1 MPAPESVNHSET
13 IGDQIPLSPPESPGL
28 AGQGW
33 LVFLVLLLAAG
44 LRALYWWLPELD
56 GDMAMWGVQALDIL
70 AGRWHFLFSGELFGG
85 NLEAW
90 LAAPLFAV
98 FGPGP
103 RMLCLVPELFSLAL
117 VWLTWRLA
125 RTELGPAGG
134 LMALAWVGLGPWFLM
149 QQSWEPKGAY
159 IEVPLLALACFGLTA
174 RLLRQTA
181 ANLQA
186 GRATAFGLGLLAGLG
201 LWCHLLMLPAIA
213 ACALLILLVNPR
225 LVWGRHLVWAGLGF
239 FLGGL
244 PLWLIS
250 LPQGLLSEDVLLG
263 QGRRVD
269 LLAGWRDLWTVGLPL
284 ALGTLPPANLP
295 GPGWWDG
302 LRWLLALAWGGGLA
316 ALLWQ
321 RRRAIFSAQAG
332 PGLLLRASLLYL
344 PIFFIFWLFS
354 GAHGQ
359 NTWRHLSPLF
369 AVLPLLAGGMLALV
383 AARWRLLAWGLLALA
398 LGFNL
403 WGSLSLAPVLKPG
416 QTEVYATR
424 RQMELQVVHWL
435 ERNQRRH
442 VYAQWFWDALPLTL
456 AAEGRVTFADQVQN
470 HFPRHLHLADAAD
483 EPTYVLSSRA
493 VDFAHSL
500 ELAGIR
506 ARATTVGRYTVFDSF
521 SRVQPA
527 TRELNSWDWTSPQPG
542 AERAWDRDLGTR
554 WTTGQSQRPGQRLVV
569 DLGRVREDLCRLE
582 IMPGKYEDFPGGVRV
597 RLSADGLT
605 WREAASHGAPFAPLF
620 WCLDRPLIRVQPAR
634 MEIAFAPQAARYLE
648 IVQTSGRLSSWWSV
662 SELFIHQAV
671 GPALAAPRPED
682 LARELGR
689 SPAGPIYAPPPVLA
703 RLAPDK
709 AGFED
714 PQLPG
719 ERGPALKRLD
729 LKLGP
734 RSLLCLPAEAWP
746 ASQGQLEGRLAEP
759 ARLSPREGWLLV
771 SNLTPPPAPAWVRP
785 PSGSTVRASLRPE
798 LAEVVLTGDGE
809 ERWHTGEPQRAGQ
822 WLELDLGRAVLL
834 RGIKLEVG
842 PFAQDGPRGLRLE
855 MAGEDGLWQT
865 PAGLGLVYGVPVWGG
880 ERVLR
885 RGGPLEAH
893 FTPLAVRR
901 LRLTQTGSD
910 PVHHWSVT
918 RLLVLPAN

>member
-1 MPAPESVNHSET
+1 MAAPEAAH
-13 IGDQIPLSPPESPGL
+13 QPESIGAQTPLVAPPAASL
-28 AGQGW
+28 AGEGW
-33 LVFLVLLLAAG
+33 LVLLTLLLAAG

-70 AGRWHFLFSGELFGG
+70 DGRWHFLFSGELFGG

-103 RMLCLVPELFSLAL
+103 RALSLVPELFSLAL
-117 VWLTWRLA
+117 AWLTWRLA
-125 RTELGPAGG
+125 RVELGPAAG

-159 IEVPLLALACFGLTA
+159 IEVPFLALACFGLAA

-181 ANLQA
+181 SDPQT
-186 GRATAFGLGLLAGLG
+186 GRSTAFWLGLLAGLG

-213 ACALLILLVNPR
+213 ACALLILIVNPR
-225 LVWGRHLVWAGLGF
+225 LVWGRHLVWAGAGF
-239 FLGGL
+239 ILGGL

-250 LPQGLLSEDVLLG
+250 LPQGLLSEDILLG
-263 QGRRVD
+263 QGRRVE
-269 LLAGWRDLWTVGLPL
+269 LLPGWRDLWAVGLPL
-284 ALGTLPPANLP
+284 VLGALPPSSLP

-316 ALLWQ
+316 ALIW
-321 RRRAIFSAQAG
+321 RWRGDIFSRQAG

-344 PIFFIFWLFS
+344 PIFIIFWLLS

-369 AVLPLLAGGMLALV
+369 AVLPLLVGGMLALV
-383 AARWRLLAWGLLALA
+383 PGRWRFLTWGLLALA

-403 WGSLSLAPVLKPG
+403 WGSLSLAPLLKPG
-416 QTEVYATR
+416 QAEVYAAR

-435 ERNQRRH
+435 ERHQRHH

-470 HFPRHLHLADAAD
+470 HFPRHLRLADAAD

-493 VDFAHSL
+493 ADFAHSL

-506 ARATTVGRYTVFDSF
+506 ARATSVGRYTVFDRF
-521 SRVQPA
+521 SRAQPA
-527 TRELNSWDWTSPQPG
+527 TRELNPWDWSSPQSG
-542 AERAWDRDLGTR
+542 AERAWDRSLDTR
-554 WTTGQSQRPGQRLVV
+554 WTTGTPQQPGQRLMV

-620 WCLDRPLIRVQPAR
+620 WSLDRPLIRVQPAR
-634 MEIAFAPQAARYLE
+634 MEIVFPPQAARYVE
-648 IVQTSGRLSSWWSV
+648 IGQTSERLKSWWSV

-671 GPALAAPRPED
+671 GPALPTPSPDD

-709 AGFED
+709 AGYRD

-719 ERGPALKRLD
+719 DSGPSLMRLD
-729 LKLGP
+729 LELGT
-734 RSLLCLPAEAWP
+734 RALICLPAENWP
-746 ASQGQLEGRLAEP
+746 TSQGQLEGRLAEP
-759 ARLSPREGWLLV
+759 ARLSPRQGWLLV
-771 SNLTPPPAPAWVRP
+771 SNLSPPPAPVWVRP
-785 PSGSTVRASLRPE
+785 PREATARASLHPE
-798 LAEVVLTGDGE
+798 LAKLVLSDDGQQ
-809 ERWHTGEPQRAGQ
+809 RWHTGQPQRPGQ
-822 WLELDLGRAVLL
+822 WLEVDLGQALLL

-842 PFAQDGPRGLRLE
+842 AYAQDWPRGLRVE
-855 MAGEDGLWQT
+855 TAGEDGPWRE
-865 PAGLGLVYGVPVWGG
+865 PPGLVVVAGVPVWGG

-893 FTPLAVRR
+893 FTPQAVRR
-901 LRLTQTGSD
+901 LRLTQTASD

-918 RLLVLPAN
+918 RLLLSPAN